1 MMETLKMTITTAE
14 FNDLFRYCEDI
25 GMAATDRPINDTE
38 NYEGSC
44 DHRTDYCDKTCYNV
58 KLYKMYPN
66 MAKRDDRC
74 EAIWQK
80 LNRHNSDFT
89 KFFSRKR
96 YDTSRVR
103 LKTRGEAFKE
113 TIDVYRVRTMCL
125 LNPDSLWWIPTRAWR
140 NPRLKVLI
148 EKELMP
154 LDNCAINASFDPSN
168 TEDEWQMMIDSGWN
182 IMFYGDDELT
192 NDPVYG
198 KRMFKC
204 PKTHKG
210 LKGHCLD
217 CKAGCFAQKTINRTQ
232 IVHLSEH

>member
-1 MMETLKMTITTAE
+1 MENTMSVTTAE
-14 FNDLFRYCEDI
+14 LNDLFRYCEDI
-25 GMAATDRPINDTE
+25 GMAATDRPINDTK
-38 NYEGSC
+38 NHEGSC
-44 DHRTDYCDKTCYNV
+44 DHRTDYCDETCYNV
-58 KLYKMYPN
+58 KLYKMYPK
-66 MAKRDDRC
+66 MADRDDRC
-74 EAIWQK
+74 ETIWKK

-103 LKTRGEAFKE
+103 HMTRGEAFK
-113 TIDVYRVRTMCL
+113 TSIDVYRVKTMCL
-125 LNPDSLWWIPTRAWR
+125 LNSDIMWWIPTRAWR
-140 NPRLKVLI
+140 DTKIKALI

-154 LDNCAINASFDPSN
+154 LSNCAINASFDPSN
-168 TEDEWQMMIDSGWN
+168 TDDEWKMMIDSDWN
-182 IMFYGDDELT
+182 IMFYGDDDLT
-192 NDPVYG
+192 TDPIYG

-217 CKAGCFAQKTINRTQ
+217 CKAGCFAQKAINRTA

>member
-1 MMETLKMTITTAE
+1 MENTMSVTTAE
-14 FNDLFRYCEDI
+14 LNDLFRYCEDI
-25 GMAATDRPINDTE
+25 GMAATDRPINDTK
-38 NYEGSC
+38 NHEGSC
-44 DHRTDYCDKTCYNV
+44 DHRTDYCDETCYNV
-58 KLYKMYPN
+58 KLYKMYPK
-66 MAKRDDRC
+66 MADRDDRC
-74 EAIWQK
+74 ETIWKK

-103 LKTRGEAFKE
+103 HMTRGEAFK
-113 TIDVYRVRTMCL
+113 TSVDVYRVKTMCL
-125 LNPDSLWWIPTRAWR
+125 LNSDIMWWIPTRAWR
-140 NPRLKVLI
+140 DTKIKALI

-154 LDNCAINASFDPSN
+154 LPNCAINASFDPSN
-168 TEDEWQMMIDSGWN
+168 TDDEWKMMIDSDWN
-182 IMFYGDDELT
+182 IMFYGDDDLT
-192 NDPVYG
+192 TDPIYG

-217 CKAGCFAQKTINRTQ
+217 CKAGCFAQKAINRTA

>member
-1 MMETLKMTITTAE
+1 MSVTTAE
-14 FNDLFRYCEDI
+14 LNDLFRYCKDI
-25 GMAATDRPINDTE
+25 GMAATDRAINNTK
-38 NYEGSC
+38 NHEGSC
-44 DHRTDYCDKTCYNV
+44 DHRTDYCDETCYNV
-58 KLYKMYPN
+58 KLYKMYPK
-66 MAKRDDRC
+66 MADRDDRC
-74 EAIWQK
+74 ETIWKK

-103 LKTRGEAFKE
+103 HMTRGEAFK
-113 TIDVYRVRTMCL
+113 TSIDVYRVKTMCL
-125 LNPDSLWWIPTRAWR
+125 LNSDIMWWIPTRAWR
-140 NPRLKVLI
+140 DTKIKALI

-154 LDNCAINASFDPSN
+154 LPNCAINASFDPSN
-168 TEDEWQMMIDSGWN
+168 TDDEWKMMIDSDWN
-182 IMFYGDDELT
+182 IMFYGDDDLT
-192 NDPVYG
+192 TDPIYG

-217 CKAGCFAQKTINRTQ
+217 CKAGCFAQKAINRTA

>member
-1 MMETLKMTITTAE
+1 MENTMSVTTAE
-14 FNDLFRYCEDI
+14 LNDLFRYCEDI
-25 GMAATDRPINDTE
+25 GMAATDRPINDTK
-38 NYEGSC
+38 NHEGSC
-44 DHRTDYCDKTCYNV
+44 DHRTVYCDETCYNV
-58 KLYKMYPN
+58 KLYKIYPK
-66 MAKRDDRC
+66 MADRDDRC
-74 EAIWQK
+74 ETIWKK

-103 LKTRGEAFKE
+103 HMTRGEAFK
-113 TIDVYRVRTMCL
+113 TSVDVYRVKTMCL
-125 LNPDSLWWIPTRAWR
+125 LNSDIMWWIPTRAWR
-140 NPRLKVLI
+140 DTKIKALI

-154 LDNCAINASFDPSN
+154 LPNCAINASFDPSN
-168 TEDEWQMMIDSGWN
+168 TDDEWKMMIDSDWN
-182 IMFYGDDELT
+182 IMFYGDDDLT
-192 NDPVYG
+192 TDPIYG

-217 CKAGCFAQKTINRTQ
+217 CKAGCFAQKAINRTA

>member
-1 MMETLKMTITTAE
+1 MSVTTAE
-14 FNDLFRYCEDI
+14 LNDLFRYCEDI
-25 GMAATDRPINDTE
+25 GMAATDRPINDTK
-38 NYEGSC
+38 NHEGSC
-44 DHRTDYCDKTCYNV
+44 DHRTDYCDETCYNV
-58 KLYKMYPN
+58 KLYKIYPK
-66 MAKRDDRC
+66 MADRDDRC
-74 EAIWQK
+74 ETIWKK

-103 LKTRGEAFKE
+103 HMTRGEAFK
-113 TIDVYRVRTMCL
+113 TSVDVYRVKTMCL
-125 LNPDSLWWIPTRAWR
+125 LNSDIMWWIPTRAWR
-140 NPRLKVLI
+140 QPKIKALI

-154 LDNCAINASFDPSN
+154 LSNCAINASLDPSN
-168 TEDEWQMMIDSGWN
+168 TDDEWKMMIDSDWN
-182 IMFYGDDELT
+182 IMFYGDDDLT
-192 NDPVYG
+192 TDPIYG

-217 CKAGCFAQKTINRTQ
+217 CKAGCFAQKAINRTA

>member
-1 MMETLKMTITTAE
+1 MENTMSVTTTE
-14 FNDLFRYCEDI
+14 LNDLFRYCEDI
-25 GMAATDRPINDTE
+25 GMFATDRPINATE
-38 NYEGSC
+38 NHEGSC
-44 DHRTDYCDKTCYNV
+44 DHRTDYCDETCYNV
-58 KLYKMYPN
+58 KLYKIYPK
-66 MAKRDDRC
+66 MADRDDRC
-74 EAIWQK
+74 ETIWKK

-103 LKTRGEAFKE
+103 HMTRGEAFK
-113 TIDVYRVRTMCL
+113 TSVDVYRVKTMCL
-125 LNPDSLWWIPTRAWR
+125 LNSDIMWWIPTRAWR
-140 NPRLKVLI
+140 DTKIKALI

-154 LDNCAINASFDPSN
+154 LPNCAINASFDPSN
-168 TEDEWQMMIDSGWN
+168 TDDEWKMMIDSDWN
-182 IMFYGDDELT
+182 IMFYGDDDLT
-192 NDPVYG
+192 TDPIYG

-217 CKAGCFAQKTINRTQ
+217 CKAGCFAQKAINRTA

>member
-1 MMETLKMTITTAE
+1 MQVKEYV
-14 FNDLFRYCEDI
+14 RHCEDI
-25 GMAATDRPINDTE
+25 GMFSTDRPINDVGDT
-38 NYEGSC
+38 EGSC
-44 DHRTDYCDKTCYNV
+44 LHRTPYCDEKCYNV
-58 KLYKMYPN
+58 KLYKIYPK
-66 MAKRDDRC
+66 MADRDDRC
-74 EAIWQK
+74 ETIWKK

-103 LKTRGEAFKE
+103 HMTRGEAFK
-113 TIDVYRVRTMCL
+113 TSVDVYRVKTMCL
-125 LNPDSLWWIPTRAWR
+125 LNSDIMWWIPTRAWR
-140 NPRLKVLI
+140 DTKIKALI

-154 LDNCAINASFDPSN
+154 LPNCAINASFDPSN
-168 TEDEWQMMIDSGWN
+168 TDDEWKMMIDSDWN
-182 IMFYGDDELT
+182 IMFYGDDDLT
-192 NDPVYG
+192 TDPIYG

-217 CKAGCFAQKTINRTQ
+217 CKAGCFAQKAINRTA